1 MSKQWQI
8 RRGTAAENDIFT
20 GAQGEVTMC
29 TDTNELRVHDGV
41 TQGGFE
47 VPVLVAVQRPTADNG
62 YTWYRKYSDG
72 WVEQGGFYDKG
83 SIVTDWPS
91 LTVAYPITMADTNY
105 VLLTQAG
112 RNNADTTKINNQSF
126 IISRTINAFIAEVY
140 GDGGSQFLWWQVSG
154 MAA

>member
-1 MSKQWQI
+1 MATQLQLRK
-8 RRGTAAENDIFT
+8 GTKIQNDTFT
-20 GAQGEVTMC
+20 GAEGEITFVS
-29 TDTNELRVHDGV
+29 DTKGLRVHDGH
-41 TQGGFE
+41 TTGGFE
-47 VPVLVAVQRPTADNG
+47 VPVLVAVQRPTAAND

-83 SIVTDWPS
+83 SVVTDWPS
-91 LTVAYPITMADTNY
+91 LTVTYPITMADTNY

-126 IISRTINAFIAEVY
+126 VISRTINAFITEVY